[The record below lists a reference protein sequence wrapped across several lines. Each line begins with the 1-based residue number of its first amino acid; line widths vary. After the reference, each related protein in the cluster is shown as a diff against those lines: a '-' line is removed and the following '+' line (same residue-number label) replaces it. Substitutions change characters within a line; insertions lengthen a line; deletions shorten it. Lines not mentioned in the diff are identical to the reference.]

1 MLTFFFSVLVVS
13 ECLMMKMYALQGR
26 VVTGFGNTDIPN
38 EPDRLFLLERV
49 GGKPEINLEGRLHLP
64 SY

>member
-1 MLTFFFSVLVVS
+1 MRN
-13 ECLMMKMYALQGR
+13 R